1 MSPSASV
8 CLLSST
14 YFAISPEGSQNQNH
28 WACETTHGL
37 VNARA
42 REPSRNTSSRRG
54 GSGAG
59 CDGGPCL
66 VEVEELTVQAAV
78 LVEVAAGNLDPSR
91 VGHAAHVERVE
102 AGHADQPFDR
112 RRRGVVIGGVEQ
124 HCPPRVAVRGACE
137 RV

>member
-1 MSPSASV
+1 WRKRSLPAESSPI
-8 CLLSST
+8 SSL
-14 YFAISPEGSQNQNH
+14 G
-28 WACETTHGL
+28 
-37 VNARA
+37 
-42 REPSRNTSSRRG
+42 SSRRG

-78 LVEVAAGNLDPSR
+78 LVEVATRNLDPSR
-91 VGHAAHVERVE
+91 VGHAAHLERVE

-137 RV
+137 RVGPERSERL